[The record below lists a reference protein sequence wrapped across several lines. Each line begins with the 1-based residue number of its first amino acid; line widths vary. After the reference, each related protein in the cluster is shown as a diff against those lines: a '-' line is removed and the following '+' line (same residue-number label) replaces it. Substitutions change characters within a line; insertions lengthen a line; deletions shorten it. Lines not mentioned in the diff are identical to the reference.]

1 MSERNECKY
10 VFKKG
15 PNKGKICKVINCKL
29 HKTHKSIEKHTQT
42 KNEQSLP
49 LQNPLQGQIVTV
61 SVSIPDNN
69 NNNNNNSQKKDHR
82 LEPKQEN
89 TARIEKVIK
98 KRLENEENIKDKILQ
113 LDTSIENKTIIMKHY
128 QSIKKLD
135 YNSSEYYKNQLFID
149 QTLSIPW
156 NKFYNIRDFIGIK
169 EQHENKGIQFHIENK
184 ILIKNFIEKF
194 KQELD
199 NEIFG
204 MNNVKNEIINYVCK
218 FITNPFS
225 QKNNIALYGSA
236 GVCKTKFVKILS
248 KILGLKM
255 KVISLGGMKD
265 SSYLL
270 GHHFTYQESQCGAIT
285 QSIIESQIM
294 NPILYFDELDKVSN
308 SEHGQDIYSVL
319 ANITDPTIN
328 CNFKDHYFSHL
339 NIDLSKVFYIFTF
352 NDISKVN
359 KILLDRLN
367 VIYIENPS
375 KKDKITILKS
385 HCLNE
390 IIENI
395 GLGAFAPQLR
405 TITGA
410 LAISL
415 NESNKKQININ
426 FTDSCYNK
434 IIEYT
439 DKNIDLKVSSGIRE
453 SVRILEKIL
462 LEINKELLLDDGV
475 MLLHDKTLVISDT
488 SFNNYFEKLKPQFIF
503 LLNDD
508 SPPLHMYI

>member
-1 MSERNECKY
+1 MSERNECTY

-15 PNKGKICKVINCKL
+15 PNKGKRCNVINCKL
-29 HKTHKSIEKHTQT
+29 HKINLRELHKSIEKHTQT
-42 KNEQSLP
+42 KNEPDTQGIR
-49 LQNPLQGQIVTV
+49 QGQVVTV
-61 SVSIPDNN
+61 SVSIPQDNN
-69 NNNNNNSQKKDHR
+69 NKK
-82 LEPKQEN
+82 EPKQEN
-89 TARIEKVIK
+89 TSRIEKVIK

-113 LDTSIENKTIIMKHY
+113 LDTSIENKTVIMKHY

-149 QTLSIPW
+149 QTLTLPW
-156 NKFYNIRDFIGIK
+156 NKFYNIREFIGIK
-169 EQHENKGIQFHIENK
+169 DENENIKLHVENK

-194 KQELD
+194 KKELD

-270 GHHFTYQESQCGAIT
+270 GHHFTYQESQCGVIT

-294 NPILYFDELDKVSN
+294 NPILYFDELDKVSS

-319 ANITDPTIN
+319 ANITDPTVN

-339 NIDLSKVFYIFTF
+339 SIDLSKVFYIFTF
-352 NDISKVN
+352 NDISKIN

-395 GLGAFAPQLR
+395 G
-405 TITGA
+405 I
-410 LAISL
+410 
-415 NESNKKQININ
+415 KINVD
-426 FTDSCYNK
+426 FSDSSYNK
-434 IIEYT
+434 IIDYT

-462 LEINKELLLDDGV
+462 LEINKELLLDD
-475 MLLHDKTLVISDT
+475 MSTHDETLVVSDS

-503 LLNDD
+503 LLNNDE
-508 SPPLHMYI
+508 PPLHMYI